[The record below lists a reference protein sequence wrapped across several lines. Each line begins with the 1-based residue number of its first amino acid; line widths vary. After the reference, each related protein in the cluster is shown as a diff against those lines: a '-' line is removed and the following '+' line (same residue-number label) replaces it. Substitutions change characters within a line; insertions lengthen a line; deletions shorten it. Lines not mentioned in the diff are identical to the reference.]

1 MGVIVK
7 KQLQRFDRCTASDLY
22 EGDRFYM
29 ATDKKRIVFQVLK
42 RNWKSLLFIN
52 AAIFDNGLTN
62 DKMMAIA
69 REMKYSREVIYIR
82 NVNDKAE

>member
-7 KQLQRFDRCTASDLY
+7 KQLQHFNRCTASDLY

-42 RNWKSLLFIN
+42 INRKKLLYID
-52 AAIFDNGLTN
+52 AAIADRNHTPELLLKWANET
-62 DKMMAIA
+62 
-69 REMKYSREVIYIR
+69 KYSREVIYIR